1 MHLKTI
7 SFALGFLILTWGG
20 VASAAQLVLNWADN
34 STNEDGFKVER
45 ATGSTGTYAQV
56 TTVGPNITS
65 YTDTTVVAGTQYC
78 YRVRAYNA
86 AGNSAY
92 SNAACGTA
100 QSAPGTVNLSVSKS
114 GNGSGTVTSS
124 PSGVNCGTTCTGSFT
139 TGKVVALTATAAS
152 GSTFTGWSG
161 DSDCSDGSV
170 TLTVSKSCTATF
182 QLQTFTLSVNLVKT
196 VSTAGT
202 GDGSVTSAP
211 TGINCGTD
219 CSEAYSGGTSITLTA
234 TPVTGSTF
242 TGWSGACTGTGT
254 CAVSMSANKSVTATF
269 AAQSVNLVVSKHG
282 KGKVQ
287 SSPSGIDCGST
298 CSMASKKGTTVTL
311 TPTPDAGAS
320 FLGWSGGGCSGVG
333 SCTVTLAAS
342 VSVTA
347 NFTGNTPAMIGV
359 FRPST
364 GEWFLDNGNG
374 TWDGCNTDSCL
385 SNFGDQSDLP
395 VVAPWNGGQQS
406 LPGVFDKGTATWFVD
421 ANGNSE
427 LDGCELSTCAF
438 VFGQAGDKPVVGDW
452 TGTGQKRIGIFRP
465 SSHSWYFDLNGN
477 ETLDNCKRGDLCK
490 KSFGITGDIPVVGDW
505 SGTGKTKIG
514 VFRPTTGQWILDLNG
529 DIKMGKKCSGDL
541 CVSSFGQA
549 GDLPVVG
556 DWDGSGTDNIGVFR
570 PGTGDWLLD
579 LNGNGVFDGCS
590 VDLCLKFGQQGDLPV
605 VGNW

>member
-1 MHLKTI
+1 MRLKI
-7 SFALGFLILTWGG
+7 MPFALGFIILMWST
-20 VASAAQLVLNWADN
+20 VASAAQLTLTWADN

-45 ATGSTGTYAQV
+45 ATGSSGTFAQV
-56 TTVGPNITS
+56 ITVGPNITS

-78 YRVRAYNA
+78 YRVRAYNV
-86 AGNSAY
+86 AGDSSY

-100 QSAPGTVNLSVSKS
+100 QSAPGTVGLSITKS
-114 GNGSGTVTSS
+114 GNGSGTVTSA
-124 PSGVNCGTTCTGSFT
+124 PSGVNCGTTCNGSFT

-182 QLQTFTLSVNLVKT
+182 QLQTFTLSVNVVKT
-196 VSTAGT
+196 VTTAGT
-202 GDGSVTSAP
+202 GNGSVTSAP
-211 TGINCGTD
+211 SGISCGTD
-219 CSEAYSGGTSITLTA
+219 CSEAYSNGASVTLTA
-234 TPVTGSTF
+234 TPATGSTF

-254 CAVSMSANKSVTATF
+254 CAVSMNSNKTATATF
-269 AAQSVNLVVSKHG
+269 AAQSVSLVVSKHG
-282 KGKVQ
+282 KGKV
-287 SSPSGIDCGST
+287 SSTPAGIDCGSS
-298 CSMASKKGTTVTL
+298 CSMSSTSGTSVTL
-311 TPTPDAGAS
+311 TPVPDAGAT

-333 SCTVTLAAS
+333 SCTVTLGAS
-342 VSVTA
+342 ISVTA
-347 NFTGNTPAMIGV
+347 NFTANTPAMIGV

-374 TWDGCNTDSCL
+374 AWDGCNTDSCL
-385 SNFGDQSDLP
+385 SNFGDQGDVP
-395 VVAPWNGGQQS
+395 IVGPWNGGLQS
-406 LPGVFDKGTATWFVD
+406 LPGVFDRRTATWYVD
-421 ANGNSE
+421 ANGNSA

-465 SSHSWYFDLNGN
+465 STHSWYFDLNGN
-477 ETLDNCKRGDLCK
+477 ETLDKCKRTDLCK
-490 KSFGITGDIPVVGDW
+490 KSFGLAGDIPVVGDW

-529 DIKMGKKCSGDL
+529 DIKMGKRCSGDF

-570 PGTGDWLLD
+570 PSTGDWLLD
-579 LNGNGVFDGCS
+579 LNGNGVFEGCV
-590 VDLCLKFGQQGDLPV
+590 VDLCYNFGQQGDLPV
-605 VGNW
+605 VGSW